1 MSRTL
6 PSLDLLR
13 GFEAAARHLSFTA
26 AAQELFVTQS
36 AVSRQVMALEDQLGV
51 ALFQRRHR
59 AILLT
64 EAGQL
69 LFRSAGLAL
78 RQIEDTVVKIR
89 EGGAARS
96 VTVSCTLGFASLWLV
111 PRLADFRAEQSAID
125 LRISANNE
133 ILDIEREQ
141 IELAIRYCARDK
153 APEGAILL
161 FGEAGLPVCSPA
173 LRELREHPLHKPA
186 DLAHHVLLH
195 LELEQL
201 HRPAIAWPL
210 WLEMA
215 GLEALRPAGS
225 LRFSHYD
232 QLITA
237 AVEGQGVALGSTPL
251 VSRLLAEGRLI
262 APFSQ
267 TLPSPRAYYVVIAK
281 NSAHRE
287 EVRQFVDWLLRKS
300 GADSTPGNSH
310 PA

>member
-1 MSRTL
+1 MSRAL

-26 AAQELFVTQS
+26 AAAELHVTQS
-36 AVSRQVMALEDQLGV
+36 AVSRQVLTLEEQLGV

-69 LFRSAGLAL
+69 LFKVAAQAL
-78 RQIEDTVVKIR
+78 GQIEATVLKIR
-89 EGGAARS
+89 RVGSARF

-111 PRLADFRAEQSAID
+111 PRLADFRGEQPGID
-125 LRISANNE
+125 LRISANND

-141 IELAIRYCARDK
+141 IELAIRYCPRSA
-153 APEGAILL
+153 APAGALLL
-161 FGEAGLPVCSPA
+161 FGEEGLPVCSPHLA
-173 LRELREHPLHKPA
+173 SLATHPLGTPA

-195 LELEQL
+195 LDLDPMY
-201 HRPAIAWPL
+201 RPTIAWPL

-215 GLEALRPAGS
+215 ALESLQPVGS

-237 AVEGQGVALGSTPL
+237 AIEGQGIALGSTAL
-251 VSRLLAEGRLI
+251 VSRFLADGRLI
-262 APFSQ
+262 APFAQ
-267 TLPSPRAYYVVIAK
+267 TLPSPRAYYVVLAK
-281 NSAHRE
+281 HSAERE
-287 EVRQFVDWLLRKS
+287 EVRLLVDWLMRKAS
-300 GADSTPGNSH
+300 ESESVRAP
-310 PA
+310 PP